1 VAPGDKLVW
10 KEGTTSLVLDPVL
23 EQLTLNAKNIDLG
36 LATTAGPAVVM
47 RVVVDGEER
56 LSSFRVATRKTLLK
70 Y

>member
-1 VAPGDKLVW
+1 MAPGDKLVW